1 MENWLTVQP
10 SSGNEGNSTLN
21 VIATEN
27 KGRNSRSATIS
38 FKSNDIQLSTC
49 VVNQEGSNRDL
60 STPNGSLLTASNNGQ
75 VVTVSFTSNSKV
87 IKFYVDSEGNPEM
100 VSNISLVSLKDSTN
114 ENTTYSVEGWTN
126 ETGEIPN
133 DIGQTVMYI
142 ATFNIEI
149 NENPDV
155 TTQRTVN
162 IRYEINGSTGYFV
175 INQGNNLYIN
185 PSSTSLSYEYAGGT
199 KTITLSSNT
208 SWTVS

>member
-38 FKSNDIQLSTC
+38 FKSNNIQLSTC

-75 VVTVSFTSNSKV
+75 VVTVSFTSNSRA

-199 KTITLSSNT
+199 KTITLNSNT

>member
-27 KGRNSRSATIS
+27 
-38 FKSNDIQLSTC
+38 
-49 VVNQEGSNRDL
+49 NRDL

-75 VVTVSFTSNSKV
+75 VVTVSFTSNSRA
-87 IKFYVDSEGNPEM
+87 IKFFVDSEGNPEM
-100 VSNISLVSLKDSTN
+100 VSNISLVSLKDSSN
-114 ENTTYSVEGWTN
+114 ESTTYSVEGWTN

-162 IRYEINGSTGYFV
+162 IQYEINGSTGYFV